1 MKTYTINEA
10 GPELGELV
18 EKVTSEGMPVVFVKK
33 PEQRAVLITEEDYRE
48 LCQLRR
54 EKILSLLFREM
65 EEIAE
70 DTEKLSIESGVVEEA
85 IEAVR
90 KDR

>member
-1 MKTYTINEA
+1 MKTYTIGEA
-10 GPELGELV
+10 KPELGELV
-18 EKVTSEGMPVVFVKK
+18 EKVTSEGMPVVFVKQPK
-33 PEQRAVLITEEDYRE
+33 QKAVLITEEDYRE

-65 EEIAE
+65 EEIA
-70 DTEKLSIESGVVEEA
+70 DDAEKLGIESGVVEEA